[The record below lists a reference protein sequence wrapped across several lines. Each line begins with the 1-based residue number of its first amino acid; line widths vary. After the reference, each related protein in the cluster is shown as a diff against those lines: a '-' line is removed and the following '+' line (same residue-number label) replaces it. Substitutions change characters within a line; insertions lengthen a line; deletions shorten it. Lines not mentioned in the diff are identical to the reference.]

1 MKLDKSREM
10 FERSKRSL
18 AGGLSSWVRSKEP
31 VPLFFKSGK
40 GSKLVDVDGNEYI
53 DYILGQGPDIFGH
66 APDFLREAVID
77 GMRRGQMF
85 GGQHE
90 AEIRV
95 SELMQRVVPC
105 ADLVR
110 FSSSGT
116 EAVQSALMLA
126 RGHTGRDKI
135 IKFEGHYHGWMDNI
149 NYQPNPDAPQ
159 AAPDEVLPPV
169 PMSAG
174 VAPSMADS
182 IILVPWNDIDVLR
195 RTVDEHAGEIA
206 AIITEAI
213 MCNSNVI
220 FPKPGYLE
228 GVRSLCNERDI
239 VLIFD
244 EVITGFRVSLGGAQE
259 LLGVTPDIAT
269 FAKAMAGGFPVS
281 MIAGRREIMSQLEDS
296 TVWHGGTANGN
307 FQAMYAVEA
316 ELQEL
321 MADDGAVYKQ
331 LYATSNRLM
340 EGLRA
345 LAQKHEQPLLIQG
358 PGPTFHITFTEAEE
372 ITDYRSH
379 ARAVDDDKYSSFR
392 AAMLERGVR
401 LNVSGQ
407 WYVSTAHSE
416 EDIEATLAAA
426 DEAMASL

>member
-40 GSKLVDVDGNEYI
+40 GSKLIDVDGNEYI

-228 GVRSLCNERDI
+228 GLRSLCDERGI

-358 PGPTFHITFTEAEE
+358 PAPP
-372 ITDYRSH
+372 
-379 ARAVDDDKYSSFR
+379 
-392 AAMLERGVR
+392 
-401 LNVSGQ
+401 
-407 WYVSTAHSE
+407 STSP
-416 EDIEATLAAA
+416 
-426 DEAMASL
+426 SPKRRR